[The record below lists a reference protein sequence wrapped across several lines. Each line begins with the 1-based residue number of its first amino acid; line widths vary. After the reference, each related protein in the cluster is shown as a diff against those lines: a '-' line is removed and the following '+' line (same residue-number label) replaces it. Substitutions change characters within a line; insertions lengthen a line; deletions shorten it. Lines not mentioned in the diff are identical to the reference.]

1 MDKIDKGK
9 LIKAENIIN
18 YMISSA
24 ITEIENFAFMKNEKM
39 QELYMPDTVKR
50 VGISTFEGCTSLVK
64 ARISENIDIITMS
77 MFKDCKKLLDINIH
91 SFLKVIG
98 NFAFSGCEELKIIN
112 IPSSVQK
119 IGDFAFSG
127 CKKLK
132 EIHIQGTYTDISE
145 DAFYDCDNV
154 RNISVG
160 DKKFDIYPDEKMRG
174 LEIYNKNIFV
184 KTTDE
189 NDREYIYTLS
199 EDKSYFKKI
208 TERQRLM
215 MKLGLSEIEY
225 QAILA
230 DIKRACF
237 DSRSASSNSLLI
249 HTKDSVKEE
258 LMNKLLKEMYIE
270 NPELSSEETQKRVF
284 VYDETSVKCP
294 SHRYKIDLDKGLDDK
309 DYYEIFERC
318 EETKRT
324 NDATETYERSILKEL
339 SSYRNTR
346 EDERKYEIY
355 SAIYEEKRDK
365 ETEAVFS
372 YNPFKR
378 FKVSRYRKEKE
389 KAYKELMHY
398 EESLNKKARENA
410 MKREKRPKQLEK
422 TTEIVWK
429 AKMMSKALEDFNQ
442 KVRPF
447 VNIEIPLKRNIEGR

>member
-112 IPSSVQK
+112 
-119 IGDFAFSG
+119 
-127 CKKLK
+127 
-132 EIHIQGTYTDISE
+132 
-145 DAFYDCDNV
+145 
-154 RNISVG
+154 
-160 DKKFDIYPDEKMRG
+160 MRG

-215 MKLGLSEIEY
+215 MKLGLSELEY

-249 HTKDSVKEE
+249 H
-258 LMNKLLKEMYIE
+258 
-270 NPELSSEETQKRVF
+270 
-284 VYDETSVKCP
+284 
-294 SHRYKIDLDKGLDDK
+294 
-309 DYYEIFERC
+309 
-318 EETKRT
+318 
-324 NDATETYERSILKEL
+324 
-339 SSYRNTR
+339 
-346 EDERKYEIY
+346 RK
-355 SAIYEEKRDK
+355 S
-365 ETEAVFS
+365 
-372 YNPFKR
+372 
-378 FKVSRYRKEKE
+378 
-389 KAYKELMHY
+389 
-398 EESLNKKARENA
+398 
-410 MKREKRPKQLEK
+410 
-422 TTEIVWK
+422 
-429 AKMMSKALEDFNQ
+429 
-442 KVRPF
+442 
-447 VNIEIPLKRNIEGR
+447 